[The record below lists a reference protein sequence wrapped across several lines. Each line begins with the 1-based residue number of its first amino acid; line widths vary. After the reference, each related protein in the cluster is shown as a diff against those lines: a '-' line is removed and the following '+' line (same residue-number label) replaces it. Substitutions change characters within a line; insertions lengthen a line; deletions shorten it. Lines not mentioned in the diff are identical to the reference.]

1 MVDEKDRII
10 LDLLQDSGRR
20 TAREVAD
27 HVDLSVP
34 AVGERIKKLVDEG
47 IIGEFRAVVDP
58 KKLGYDVTAFILV
71 VMASSEHYE
80 DLVTEARGSDEV
92 LECHSITGEGSHI
105 LKVRTHDT
113 SSLEGLLREI
123 QSWPGVIRTHTMVV
137 MSTFKET
144 TRLKLHQRKK

>member
-10 LDLLQDSGRR
+10 LELLQAGGRR
-20 TAREVAD
+20 TAREVAE
-27 HVDLSVP
+27 HVGLSVP
-34 AVGERIKKLVDEG
+34 AVGERIKKLVDEK
-47 IIGEFRAVVDP
+47 IIREFRAVVDA
-58 KKLGYDVTAFILV
+58 KRLGYDVTAFILV
-71 VMASSEHYE
+71 VMASSDHYE
-80 DLVTEARGSDEV
+80 ELVEHAEKSNEV

-113 SSLEGLLREI
+113 SSLERLLREI

-144 TRLKLHQRKK
+144 TRLKLR